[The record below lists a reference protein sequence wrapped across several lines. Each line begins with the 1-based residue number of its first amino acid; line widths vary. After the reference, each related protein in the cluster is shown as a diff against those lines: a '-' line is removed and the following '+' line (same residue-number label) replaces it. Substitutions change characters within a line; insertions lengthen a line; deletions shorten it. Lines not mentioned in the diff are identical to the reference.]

1 MRFCRV
7 RINRG
12 ILIASRT
19 HRLIAGR
26 KNAMAENPD
35 DLALAAEFP
44 PATREQWLKLVDGV
58 LKGAPFEKK
67 LVAKTYDG
75 LAIEPLYARAAA
87 ADVVPARAP
96 GAFWRVS
103 QRVDHP
109 DPAAANAEA
118 LDDLAGGATGLS
130 LVFAGSIG
138 AYGYGLEASETA
150 IACALDDVHLEA
162 GIAIEL
168 DLGGD
173 RKAASDAL
181 AAVVRHRNLAPA
193 ETNIRFG
200 FDPIGE
206 AAALGQSTLPLDQL
220 GAHLTETV
228 SGLAAQG
235 FKGPFAVADGR
246 IVHNAGGSEAQELG
260 YALAVGVA
268 YLRALEH
275 GFPLDV
281 ARRLIF
287 FRLAADADQILTIA
301 KFRALRKLW
310 ARVECACG
318 LAPEPILVSAETAW
332 RMMTRRDPWVNML
345 RATVA
350 VFSAGLGG
358 ADTVCVV
365 PHTTA
370 LGLPDRFARRMARNA
385 QLILLEESNLARVA
399 DPAAGSGAMEDLTQ
413 RLCAAAWAL
422 FQDIERA
429 GGVGSA
435 LEQGLIQRNVAAT
448 RAQRQSAIARREDA
462 LTGTSEFPNLT
473 EAPVS
478 VLDVAPILT
487 AHSGR
492 SAVAL
497 EAMPC
502 IRLAEP
508 FERLRDAS
516 DRILAETGARPKV
529 FLANL
534 GTLADFGARAMFAR
548 NFFEVG
554 GIHAI
559 TNDGFAD
566 DAAMIAAFKASGAAI
581 ACLCSSDKVYA
592 RVAVTAAKALSDA
605 GARHICLAGRP
616 TELEAALTT
625 SGVGAY
631 IHVGCDVLATLHAAY
646 QLEAMKR

>member
-1 MRFCRV
+1 
-7 RINRG
+7 
-12 ILIASRT
+12 
-19 HRLIAGR
+19 
-26 KNAMAENPD
+26 MAENPD

-75 LAIEPLYARAAA
+75 LPIEPLCARAAA
-87 ADVVPARAP
+87 AHAVPARAP
-96 GAFWRVS
+96 GASWRVS
-103 QRVDHP
+103 QRIDHP

-118 LDDLAGGATGLS
+118 LHDLAGGATGLS

-150 IACALDDVHLEA
+150 IARALDGVHLEA
-162 GIAIEL
+162 GIAIDL

-181 AAVVRHRNLAPA
+181 AAIVRHRNLAPA
-193 ETNIRFG
+193 ATNIWFG

-206 AAALGQSTLPLDQL
+206 AAALGQSALPLDQL

-228 SGLAAQG
+228 SSLAAQG
-235 FKGPFAVADGR
+235 FKGPFSVADGR

-281 ARRLIF
+281 ARRLIS

-350 VFSAGLGG
+350 IFSAGLGG
-358 ADTVCVV
+358 ADSVCVL
-365 PHTTA
+365 PHTAA

-413 RLCAAAWAL
+413 RLCVAAWAL
-422 FQDIERA
+422 FQDIARA

-435 LEQGLIQRNVAAT
+435 LEQGVIQRNVAAT
-448 RAQRQSAIARREDA
+448 RAQRQSAIACREDA

-478 VLDVAPILT
+478 VLDVAPVLT
-487 AHSGR
+487 THSGR
-492 SAVAL
+492 CAATL

-534 GTLADFGARAMFAR
+534 GTLADFGARAMFAK

-566 DAAMIAAFKASGAAI
+566 DTAMIAAFKASGAAI
-581 ACLCSSDKVYA
+581 ACLCSSDKVYT
-592 RVAVTAAKALSDA
+592 RVAATAAKALSEA

-616 TELEAALTT
+616 TELEAALTA
-625 SGVGAY
+625 SGVRAY
-631 IHVGCDVLATLHAAY
+631 IHIGCDVLATLNTAY
-646 QLEAMKR
+646 QLAAIKR